1 MTLTG
6 LKIMGKRYTKK
17 TQMDNTSFKRS
28 LKLTKTIKGNVL
40 RRNIIQEYFHKNILL
55 KKLAKDME
63 NIG

>member
-1 MTLTG
+1 
-6 LKIMGKRYTKK
+6 MGKRYTKK